1 MQYMLSGKALQPYHA
16 SLQHARLP
24 EQAFVH
30 LAMVSFNP
38 MHRTAA
44 YATPP
49 FFFGSSYLTSLALQ
63 TLAVSGWLRALH
75 F

>member
-1 MQYMLSGKALQPYHA
+1 MQYMPSGNALQPYHA

-24 EQAFVH
+24 KQAYVH
-30 LAMVSFNP
+30 PAMVSFNP

-49 FFFGSSYLTSLALQ
+49 FLAPLTSPSLALQ
-63 TLAVSGWLRALH
+63 TLAVSGWLLALH